1 MTTHT
6 MLLVDENEQ
15 QRHAYELVLNELF
28 DGTGVQVK
36 AIIPLAQPT
45 DYNSLFADGA
55 ISALILD
62 QKMED
67 GGVGYTG
74 TELSS
79 FVRGILPK
87 LPIFILS
94 NYTEEKVLFEEGESD
109 VEYIIDKKTLN
120 DPTSRNAQI
129 FKARVL
135 RRLNVFADVLA
146 ERAQRYHDLLV
157 KSLTGRLSVEEEKEL
172 GLLDLERAVP
182 MQATE
187 IVDIKTLDAAIAEI
201 RKRLEADGPAT
212 P

>member
-15 QRHAYELVLNELF
+15 QRHAYGLVLNELF
-28 DGTGVQVK
+28 HGTGVVVK
-36 AIIPLAQPT
+36 PIVPLPQPV
-45 DYNSLFADGA
+45 DYNVLVAGENV
-55 ISALILD
+55 SALILD

-67 GGVGYTG
+67 GSVGYTG
-74 TELSS
+74 TQLST
-79 FVRGILPK
+79 FVRGVVPK

-94 NYTEEKVLFEEGESD
+94 NYTEEKELFEAGESD
-109 VEYIIDKKTLN
+109 VEYIIDKKHLN
-120 DPTSRNAQI
+120 DPTSREAQI

-157 KSLTGRLSVEEEKEL
+157 RSLTARLSADEEKEL
-172 GLLDLERAVP
+172 GLLDVERAVP
-182 MQATE
+182 QQAAE
-187 IVDIKTLDAAIAEI
+187 IVDIKTLDTAIADI
-201 RKRLEADGPAT
+201 RKRLESDGPAK